1 MSRQGTWY
9 CPTLSVYYTDW
20 APADTP
26 AGKRDRARAAVH
38 EASFKKALTAHVK
51 IVFGTDIGGIPWSEP
66 IAQEFPRMVEFG
78 MSPMDAIKSA
88 TSRAADML
96 DMKGEIGV
104 LAPGAYADVIGVS
117 GDPLK
122 DIAALGKVT
131 FVMHEGAI
139 FKNEAT
145 K

>member
-1 MSRQGTWY
+1 MVKQGTWY
-9 CPTLSVYYTDW
+9 CPTLSAYYHDW

-26 AGKRDRARAAVH
+26 EGERDRKRAAVH
-38 EASFKKALTAHVK
+38 EVSFPKALHAGVK

-66 IAQEFPRMVEFG
+66 MAQEFPHMVELG

-96 DMKGEIGV
+96 DMQGQIGV
-104 LAPGAYADVIGVS
+104 IAPGAYADIIAVAD
-117 GDPLK
+117 DPVRDIKSLQNVEFVMK
-122 DIAALGKVT
+122 DGKVSR
-131 FVMHEGAI
+131 
-139 FKNEAT
+139 NEI